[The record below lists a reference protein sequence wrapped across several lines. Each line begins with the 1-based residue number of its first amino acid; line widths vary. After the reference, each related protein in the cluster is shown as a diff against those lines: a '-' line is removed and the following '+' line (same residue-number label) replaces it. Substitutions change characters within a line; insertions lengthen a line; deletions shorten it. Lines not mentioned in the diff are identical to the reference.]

1 MRKISL
7 YVIAAFLILTGVAGW
22 IASTTQAPVEAAA
35 LAETVDPLQITMN
48 DVRDLPTEEFE
59 DYTFVFTRSSR

>member
-7 YVIAAFLILTGVAGW
+7 CVIAAFLILTGVGGW
-22 IASTTQAPVEAAA
+22 IASTTQARVEAPTP
-35 LAETVDPLQITMN
+35 AETIDPLQVMMN
-48 DVRDLPTEEFE
+48 ARDLPSEEFE

>member
-7 YVIAAFLILTGVAGW
+7 YVIAAFVILTGVGGW
-22 IASTTQAPVEAAA
+22 IASTTQARVEAPA
-35 LAETVDPLQITMN
+35 LAETVDPLQVMTN
-48 DVRDLPTEEFE
+48 ARDLPTEEFK

>member
-7 YVIAAFLILTGVAGW
+7 YVIAAFLILAGAAGW
-22 IASTTQAPVEAAA
+22 IASTTQARVEAPA
-35 LAETVDPLQITMN
+35 LAGTVDPLQITMN
-48 DVRDLPTEEFE
+48 DVRNLPTEEFE